1 MSDNS
6 FRLIGR
12 VGWLETKYTENGTCI
27 TTINLGVKKN
37 KTDYENFFIK
47 FLNSAESKVKI
58 AEIIADKVRKGD
70 YIRVTGSL
78 SIDKFIPKNSTD
90 GKEIEKLSL
99 MSGYAACFHSSVD
112 IAEASIRH
120 FPSL

>member
-47 FLNSAESKVKI
+47 FLNRAESKVKT
-58 AEIIADKVRKGD
+58 AEIVADKVRKGD

-99 MSGYAACFHSSVD
+99 IGRGYKPVRFDEEKRTFVD
-112 IAEASIRH
+112 VD
-120 FPSL
+120 